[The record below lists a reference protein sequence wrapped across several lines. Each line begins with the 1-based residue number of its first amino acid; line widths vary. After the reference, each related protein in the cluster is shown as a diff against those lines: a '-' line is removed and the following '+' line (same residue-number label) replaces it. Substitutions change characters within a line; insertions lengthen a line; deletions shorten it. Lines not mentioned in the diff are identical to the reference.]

1 MGLSA
6 LLGSTNRAMREPL
19 DRGPGTELA
28 PRFFVC
34 MLLNLKQPVFMIL
47 EENSKIGRYVVQSFI
62 KEGQFNESFV
72 VKDTSGTSYFLKI
85 YNPKRIPHEILNSD
99 SIITEIDYCER
110 MNHPNVIRYVD
121 KGVYSEEG
129 NDYPYLITNYIL
141 GSLVADPLEKGRIFT
156 LDMTLEIAKY
166 ALKGLVH
173 IHSLGLLHNDI
184 TPRNIIYSPKDLS
197 KTTLIDLGHVSKPC
211 KGQIAFETEDL
222 TPFFRAPE
230 TYDLVY
236 DVRSDIYSIAAVM
249 YAMLYGKAPWSIVLP
264 KGSIQSSQEMVN
276 LMSERLS
283 FSGGID
289 KCPNWLQ
296 SVLKACLSVNP
307 DDRIQTVEDLLD
319 SLENEHCPQIES
331 AQVRTEHASV
341 EAKTKKSS
349 YGIGKKEGNGFAD
362 VAGMDDIKAMLQ
374 QRVLF
379 LLKNPDKAKKYK
391 LTPPNGM
398 LLYGPPGCGKTFFA
412 EKFAE
417 EASLNYIFIKA
428 SDIGSTYIHG
438 SQGKIA
444 QLFTE
449 AEAKAPS
456 VICFDEFD
464 AMVPKRSSS
473 ESSSLMNPEV
483 NEFLSQMNNCSQ
495 RGIFVIGTT
504 NQKELI
510 DPAVLRTGRMDLHV
524 EICPPDK
531 LTRKKM
537 FDLYLKDRP
546 CVGVDTDVLADK
558 TDNYSSS
565 DIAFIVNDAAL
576 VAAFKDS
583 PIDQAML
590 EESIRKKP
598 SSLGKKQEERRKIG
612 F

>member
-1 MGLSA
+1 
-6 LLGSTNRAMREPL
+6 
-19 DRGPGTELA
+19 
-28 PRFFVC
+28 
-34 MLLNLKQPVFMIL
+34 MIFH
-47 EENSKIGRYVVQSFI
+47 EKSEVGIYTVQSFI
-62 KEGQFNESFV
+62 KEGQYNESYIV
-72 VKDTSGTSYFLKI
+72 NDPSGTSYFLKI
-85 YNPKRIPHEILNSD
+85 YDPNRIPHNILNSD
-99 SIITEIDYCER
+99 SIITEIDHCEK
-110 MNHPNVIRYVD
+110 MNHPNVISYVE
-121 KGVYSEEG
+121 KGVYSEDG
-129 NDYPYLITNYIL
+129 NDYPYLVTNYIK
-141 GSLVADPLEKGRIFT
+141 GNLVADPLVKGRIFT
-156 LDMTLEIAKY
+156 LDMTLDIIKY
-166 ALKGLVH
+166 VLKGLAY
-173 IHSLGLLHNDI
+173 IHSLGLVHNDI
-184 TPRNIIYSPKDLS
+184 TPRNIIYNPQELS

-211 KGQIAFETEDL
+211 KGQLSFETSDL

-230 TYDLVY
+230 TYDLIF
-236 DVRSDIYSIAAVM
+236 DIRSDIYSVAAVL
-249 YAMLYGKAPWSIVLP
+249 YAMLIGKAPWFSELKDDIKLDSEKMRSI
-264 KGSIQSSQEMVN
+264 
-276 LMSERLS
+276 MSERLS
-283 FSGGID
+283 FSGGLD
-289 KCPNWLQ
+289 KCPSWLQ
-296 SVLKACLSVNP
+296 SVLKTCLSVEP
-307 DDRIQTVEDLLD
+307 DMRIQTAEEFLD
-319 SLENEHCPQIES
+319 ALEKEYCPHIGKV
-331 AQVRTEHASV
+331 QVKTEYSQT
-341 EAKTKKSS
+341 EAATKTSS
-349 YGIGKKEGNGFAD
+349 YGIAKKAGNGFAD

-379 LLKNPDKAKKYK
+379 LLKNPERARKYR

-444 QLFTE
+444 QLFSE

-464 AMVPKRSSS
+464 AMVPKRSGN
-473 ESSSLMNPEV
+473 ESSALMNPEV
-483 NEFLSQMNNCSQ
+483 NEFLSQMNNCSE

-504 NQKELI
+504 NQKDLI
-510 DPAVLRTGRMDLHV
+510 DPAVLRTGRMDILV

-531 LTRKKM
+531 PTRKKM

-546 CVGVDTDVLADK
+546 CINVDTDVLADK

-583 PIDQAML
+583 PIDQTML
-590 EESIRKKP
+590 EDSISRKP
-598 SSLGKKQEERRKIG
+598 SSLGSKQTRKKIG

>member
-1 MGLSA
+1 
-6 LLGSTNRAMREPL
+6 
-19 DRGPGTELA
+19 
-28 PRFFVC
+28 
-34 MLLNLKQPVFMIL
+34 MIL
-47 EENSKIGRYVVQSFI
+47 KANSSIGVYNVQSFI
-62 KEGQFNESFV
+62 KEGQFNESYI
-72 VKDTSGTSYFLKI
+72 VKDSEEIPYFLKI
-85 YNPKRIPHEILNSD
+85 YDPKRIPSEVLSSD
-99 SIITEIDYCER
+99 SIITEIDYCEK
-110 MNHPNVIRYVD
+110 MKHPNVISFVE
-121 KGVYSEEG
+121 KGVFS
-129 NDYPYLITNYIL
+129 NDRNNYPFLITNYIH
-141 GSLVADPLEKGRIFT
+141 GNLVADPLTKGRIFI
-156 LDMTLEIAKY
+156 LEMTLEIAKY
-166 ALKGLVH
+166 TLKGLSH

-184 TPRNIIYSPKDLS
+184 TPRNIIYTPKDLS
-197 KTTLIDLGHVSKPC
+197 KTTLIDLGHVSEPC
-211 KGQIAFETEDL
+211 NGHISFETDDL

-230 TYDLVY
+230 TYDLNF
-236 DVRSDIYSIAAVM
+236 DIRSDIYSVAAVM
-249 YAMLYGKAPWSIVLP
+249 YAMLYGKAPWSTDLSNGP
-264 KGSIQSSQEMVN
+264 IQNSKEMEN

-283 FSGGID
+283 FSGGMD

-307 DDRIQTVEDLLD
+307 DYRIQTAEDLLD
-319 SLENEHCPQIES
+319 ALENEHCPQIEN
-331 AQVRTEHASV
+331 AHVRTEHASV
-341 EAKTKKSS
+341 EAKTKNSS
-349 YGIGKKEGNGFAD
+349 YGICKKEGNGFAD

-417 EASLNYIFIKA
+417 EASLNFIFIKA
-428 SDIGSTYIHG
+428 SDVGSTYIHG

-444 QLFTE
+444 QLFSE
-449 AEAKAPS
+449 AETKAPS

-473 ESSSLMNPEV
+473 EASSLMNPEV

-531 LTRKKM
+531 ITRKKM

-546 CVGVDTDVLADK
+546 CVGVDTDILADK

-590 EESIRKKP
+590 EESIDKKP
-598 SSLGKKQEERRKIG
+598 SSLGKKEERRKIG

>member
-1 MGLSA
+1 
-6 LLGSTNRAMREPL
+6 
-19 DRGPGTELA
+19 
-28 PRFFVC
+28 
-34 MLLNLKQPVFMIL
+34 MIL
-47 EENSKIGRYVVQSFI
+47 EENSKIGSYIIQSFI

-72 VKDTSGTSYFLKI
+72 VKDSSGTSYFLKI
-85 YNPKRIPHEILNSD
+85 YDPKRIPHEILNSD
-99 SIITEIDYCER
+99 SIITEIDYCEK

-129 NDYPYLITNYIL
+129 SDYPYLITNYIQ
-141 GSLVADPLEKGRIFT
+141 GSLVADPLTKGRIFT
-156 LDMTLEIAKY
+156 LDMTLEIVKY
-166 ALKGLVH
+166 ALKGLSH
-173 IHSLGLLHNDI
+173 IHSLGLLHNDV
-184 TPRNIIYSPKDLS
+184 TPRNIIYTPKDLS
-197 KTTLIDLGHVSKPC
+197 KTALIDLGHVSEPC
-211 KGQIAFETEDL
+211 KGQISFETEDL

-230 TYDLVY
+230 TYDLIF
-236 DVRSDIYSIAAVM
+236 DVRSDIYSVAAVM
-249 YAMLYGKAPWSIVLP
+249 YAMLYGKAPWSIELSS
-264 KGSIQSSQEMVN
+264 GSIQSSQEMAK
-276 LMSERLS
+276 LMSERIS
-283 FSGGID
+283 FSGGMD
-289 KCPNWLQ
+289 RCPNWLQ
-296 SVLKACLSVNP
+296 SVLKTCLSANH
-307 DDRIQTVEDLLD
+307 DTRIQTADDFLD
-319 SLENEHCPQIES
+319 ALENEHCPQIES
-331 AQVRTEHASV
+331 AHVRTEHASV
-341 EAKTKKSS
+341 EAKAKNSS

-374 QRVLF
+374 QKVLF
-379 LLKNPDKAKKYK
+379 VIKNPEKARKYR
-391 LTPPNGM
+391 LSPPNGM

-417 EASLNYIFIKA
+417 EAALNYITIKG
-428 SDIGSTYIHG
+428 SDVGSTYIHG
-438 SQGKIA
+438 SQEKIA
-444 QLFTE
+444 KLFSE

-473 ESSSLMNPEV
+473 EVSTLMNPEV

-504 NQKELI
+504 NNKDLI
-510 DPAVLRTGRMDLHV
+510 DPAVLRTGRMDIHI
-524 EICPPDK
+524 EIGAPDK
-531 LTRKKM
+531 TTRKKL

-546 CVGVDTDVLADK
+546 CIGVDTDVLADK

-590 EESIRKKP
+590 EESISKKP